1 MIKDKILDYVK
12 SLDDRQSNEIAR
24 ELWKTYNKMIFCNT
38 SYECFLEL
46 LHCIENIGDANA
58 SCVAYNF
65 ELCINELSIKEK
77 AEIEDYIY
85 TKYGKKVK
93 L

>member
-1 MIKDKILDYVK
+1 MNKDKILDYVK
-12 SLDDRQSNEIAR
+12 SLDDIQSKEIAR
-24 ELWKTYNKMIFCNT
+24 ELWKTYNKMTFCNT
-38 SYECFLEL
+38 TYECFLEL

-58 SCVAYNF
+58 RCVAYNLK
-65 ELCINELSIKEK
+65 LCMNELSIKEK
-77 AEIEDYIY
+77 AEIEEYIY

>member
-12 SLDDRQSNEIAR
+12 SLDDIKSKEIAR
-24 ELWKTYNKMIFCNT
+24 ELLKTYNKMVFCNT
-38 SYECFLEL
+38 SYECFLEM
-46 LHCIENIGDANA
+46 LHCIENIGDTNA
-58 SCVAYNF
+58 SCVAYNC
-65 ELCINELSIKEK
+65 ELCMNELSTKEK
-77 AEIEDYIY
+77 EEIEDYIY